1 MSQIKKPEIENQ
13 ILKAAKT
20 LFLMHGFLDT
30 SLREIAKKAKVTL
43 SNLYNYFSDKD
54 AIFVAILKP
63 ELDDLERLCEFGRTH
78 RLEITPFET
87 LQEKKQYL
95 RIALNYIHFHKQ
107 ELNLLFNRSFGSSL
121 ENYTDY
127 LAQQYETNWN
137 LLFID
142 LKKKFPNQKL
152 KKPSSFF
159 LRNMAHF
166 HIITI
171 RKILKNDFSLKEM
184 IKVSD
189 ELATFLWHGG
199 MGIINRKQ

>member
-1 MSQIKKPEIENQ
+1 MSQIKKPEVEKQ
-13 ILKAAKT
+13 ILKSAKA
-20 LFLMHGFLDT
+20 LFLKQGFLGA
-30 SLREIAKKAKVTL
+30 SLREIAKNAKITL
-43 SNLYNYFSDKD
+43 SNLYNYFPDKD

-63 ELDDLERLCEFGRTH
+63 ELDDLERLCEFGKTH
-78 RLEITPFET
+78 RREVTPFET

-95 RIALNYIHFHKQ
+95 RIALDYIQSHGQ

-127 LAQQYETNWN
+127 LAQQYEINWN

-142 LKKKFPNQKL
+142 FKKKFPNQKL

-166 HIITI
+166 HIMTI
-171 RKILKNDFSLKEM
+171 SKILKNDYSRKEM
-184 IKVSD
+184 TKISD

-199 MGIINRKQ
+199 MGLINVD

>member
-1 MSQIKKPEIENQ
+1 MSQIKKLVVEKQ

-20 LFLMHGFLDT
+20 LFLKHGFLGA
-30 SLREIAKKAKVTL
+30 SLREIAENAKVTL
-43 SNLYNYFSDKD
+43 SNLYNYFPDKD

-78 RLEITPFET
+78 RREITPFET

-95 RIALNYIHFHKQ
+95 RIALDYIHLHGQ
-107 ELNLLFNRSFGSSL
+107 ELNLLFNQSFGSSL
-121 ENYTDY
+121 ENFTDY
-127 LAQQYETNWN
+127 LAQQYEINWN

-166 HIITI
+166 HIMTVS
-171 RKILKNDFSLKEM
+171 KILKNDYSRKEM
-184 IKVSD
+184 TKISD

-199 MGIINRKQ
+199 MGIINID